1 MMSSLQRLSKKKRG
15 AIALWYERIMV
26 AIATLNLA
34 LVAFDLSY
42 IQLRNFW
49 LQGTIQ
55 VPFIGLIIK
64 VPILSDSIYSS
75 PVTLWYD
82 QIKGIE
88 PNRDTEHYLE
98 VVNELQK
105 QAQKTGYGSPESEL
119 LLAQLRQ
126 LSQQMIDENP
136 FQGAG
141 KSGTLEKIKN
151 RARDRIGVA
160 SAKDAF
166 NQFWTSENLLN
177 SSDNQIQLFNQ
188 KIAPLMASNYYRT
201 IDETGGYKDLFAAL
215 DFPFALLF
223 LLEFLARSL
232 YISRKYDTVTI
243 TDAMFWRWYD
253 VLLFLPLFRWL
264 RVIPVTIRLHHAKL
278 INLEPIRAQLSRG
291 FVATIAGELTE
302 VIIIRVINQLQNE
315 VRSGSLARQ
324 FFEGTTR
331 EYIDLN
337 NINEIEAITHRLTE
351 VIICQVLPTL
361 QPQIQEIINHNLD
374 QVAAATPFY
383 QNLKNIPALAQFP
396 RQFSQQ
402 VSEQLSRLIADGS
415 QNLYEAIKNDT
426 VGADLMGRLTEQFGK
441 SLNAELQ
448 QKHTTQELEALV
460 SDFLEEF
467 KVNYVQRLAEED
479 IEKILEE
486 TKRLERSKKT

>member
-1 MMSSLQRLSKKKRG
+1 MSSLERLSKKKRG
-15 AIALWYERIMV
+15 AIALWYERIMA
-26 AIATLNLA
+26 AIATVNLA

-55 VPFIGLIIK
+55 VPFVGFIVK

-75 PVTLWYD
+75 PVTVWYD
-82 QIKGIE
+82 PIKGIE
-88 PNRDTEHYLE
+88 PNRDTDHYLE
-98 VVNELQK
+98 VVDQLQK
-105 QAQKTGYGSPESEL
+105 QAQKTGYDSPQSQII
-119 LLAQLRQ
+119 LAQLRQ
-126 LSQQMIDENP
+126 LSEQMIDENP

-151 RARDRIGVA
+151 RARDRMEVD

-166 NQFWTSENLLN
+166 NQFWTSQNLLN
-177 SSDNQIQLFNQ
+177 SSEDQVQLFDT
-188 KIAPLMASNYYRT
+188 KIAPLMASNYYRS

-215 DFPFALLF
+215 DFPFAIIF
-223 LLEFLARSL
+223 LVEFLVRSL
-232 YISRKYDTVTI
+232 YISRKHDTITL
-243 TDAMFWRWYD
+243 TDAMLWRWYD

-278 INLEPIRAQLSRG
+278 INLEPVRVQLSRG

-337 NINEIEAITHRLTE
+337 NVNEIEAITHRLTE

-361 QPQIQEIINHNLD
+361 QPQLQEIINHNID
-374 QVAAATPFY
+374 QVAEATPFY
-383 QNLKNIPALAQFP
+383 QNVKNIPALAQLP

-402 VSEQLSRLIADGS
+402 ISEQLSRLIAEGS
-415 QNLYEAIKNDT
+415 QNLYEAIKHDT
-426 VGADLMGRLTEQFGK
+426 VGAELMSSLAEQFGK

-448 QKHTTQELEALV
+448 QKHTTQELESLV

-467 KVNYVQRLAEED
+467 KVNYVQRLGEED

-486 TKRLERSKKT
+486 TQRLERSKKR

>member
-1 MMSSLQRLSKKKRG
+1 
-15 AIALWYERIMV
+15 
-26 AIATLNLA
+26 
-34 LVAFDLSY
+34 
-42 IQLRNFW
+42 
-49 LQGTIQ
+49 
-55 VPFIGLIIK
+55 
-64 VPILSDSIYSS
+64 
-75 PVTLWYD
+75 
-82 QIKGIE
+82 
-88 PNRDTEHYLE
+88 
-98 VVNELQK
+98 
-105 QAQKTGYGSPESEL
+105 
-119 LLAQLRQ
+119 
-126 LSQQMIDENP
+126 
-136 FQGAG
+136 
-141 KSGTLEKIKN
+141 
-151 RARDRIGVA
+151 
-160 SAKDAF
+160 
-166 NQFWTSENLLN
+166 
-177 SSDNQIQLFNQ
+177 
-188 KIAPLMASNYYRT
+188 
-201 IDETGGYKDLFAAL
+201 
-215 DFPFALLF
+215 
-223 LLEFLARSL
+223 
-232 YISRKYDTVTI
+232 
-243 TDAMFWRWYD
+243 
-253 VLLFLPLFRWL
+253 
-264 RVIPVTIRLHHAKL
+264 
-278 INLEPIRAQLSRG
+278 
-291 FVATIAGELTE
+291 VATIAGELTE